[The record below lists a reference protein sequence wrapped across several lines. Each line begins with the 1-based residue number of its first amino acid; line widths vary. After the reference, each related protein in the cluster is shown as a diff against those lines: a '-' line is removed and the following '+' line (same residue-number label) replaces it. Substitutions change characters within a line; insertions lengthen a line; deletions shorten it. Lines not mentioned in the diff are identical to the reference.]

1 MSCKRTTPFGFFI
14 GGWGWGCMQGLS
26 LRGKLDLDSRSMGV
40 TSLFGRHKHHGDGT
54 HDVESPP
61 ESVARAAMI

>member
-1 MSCKRTTPFGFFI
+1 
-14 GGWGWGCMQGLS
+14 MQGLS

-61 ESVARAAMI
+61 ESVARAAMM